1 LRIYI
6 TVKKNNKMFPFKF
19 WRLLNTYNF
28 VFAVWRRLAFNR
40 IIIRK
45 NHASIRELVWT
56 LIPTFI
62 LLIIAIPSLELLYLM
77 DLLTNISPVY
87 TFKVIGHQWYWSYEL
102 FGLDFSK
109 NDMYEVL
116 EFDSYM
122 LPEADTMA
130 INGLRLLEVDNTL
143 ILPTD
148 VNIHLLVTS
157 ADVLHSWAVPSLG
170 VKVDAVPGR
179 INHICLFIKRVGTFY
194 GQCSEICGVNHGFMP
209 IKVEAVSLR

>member
-1 LRIYI
+1 
-6 TVKKNNKMFPFKF
+6 MFPFKS
-19 WRLLNTYNF
+19 WRLINTYNF
-28 VFAVWRRLAFNR
+28 VFAIWRKLAFNR
-40 IIIRK
+40 VVIRR

-62 LLIIAIPSLELLYLM
+62 LLMIAIPSLELLYLM
-77 DLLTNISPVY
+77 DLLTSISPVY

-109 NDMYEVL
+109 SDMFEVL

-122 LPEADTMA
+122 LPEADTKA
-130 INGLRLLEVDNTL
+130 ISGLRLLEVDNVL

-179 INHICLFIKRVGTFY
+179 INHICLFIKRAGTFY

-209 IKVEAVSLR
+209 IKVESINLR

>member
-1 LRIYI
+1 
-6 TVKKNNKMFPFKF
+6 MFPFKF
-19 WRLLNTYNF
+19 WRLIETYNF
-28 VFAVWRRLAFNR
+28 VFSIWRRLAFNR
-40 IIIRK
+40 IVVRK

-62 LLIIAIPSLELLYLM
+62 LLMIAIPSLELLYLM
-77 DLLTNISPVY
+77 DLLTSISPVY

-102 FGLDFSK
+102 FGLDFNK
-109 NDMYEVL
+109 DMYEVV

-122 LPEADTMA
+122 LPEADTKA
-130 INGLRLLEVDNTL
+130 ISGLRLLEVDNVL

-157 ADVLHSWAVPSLG
+157 PYVLHSWAVPSLG
-170 VKVDAVPGR
+170 VKIDAVPGR
-179 INHICLFIKRVGTFY
+179 INHICLFIKRAGIFY

-209 IKVEAVSLR
+209 IKVESINLR